1 MLNSLWRLVG
11 WLLLPAALIFAL
23 VVFSP
28 FAMAFATWGLLHPEL
43 VLTLIFIVL
52 AMHYVRAGARALATL
67 YDLATRKRRQRR
79 EVEAL
84 ALQAVQRAVAR

>member
-1 MLNSLWRLVG
+1 MLKSLWRLVG
-11 WLLLPAALIFAL
+11 WLLLPAAFVFAL

-28 FAMAFATWGLLHPEL
+28 FALAFATWALLHPEL
-43 VLTLIFIVL
+43 VATFIGIML
-52 AMHYVRAGARALATL
+52 AVHYVRAGVAAFATL
-67 YDLATRKRRQRR
+67 YELATRKRRQRR